1 MCLNILYNK
10 FVNVYRSTN
19 SVIFVSILNF
29 LIAVF
34 GIIFNADSVCTY
46 WFFFFV
52 IKANIT
58 MVPGCESKY

>member
-19 SVIFVSILNF
+19 SVIFVSILNL

-46 WFFFFV
+46 CFFVV